1 VSELSRRKVLR
12 AISAGGVGGALAI
25 AGGQYCGVAAALP
38 RPRDVA
44 RTGDNLVVWENESA
58 GSDAWTLGHGGTSG
72 VDERA
77 PQLHGYTSSTSVE
90 AGGTIDFHLASH
102 VTQGCTIAIY
112 RVGHYGGA
120 RARHL
125 LTSEQV
131 RVAPRPRRRA
141 VAVSGPEAC
150 DWPVSWS
157 LDVPRDWV
165 SGVFLAVFTSED
177 DRRAY
182 APFVVRDPA
191 RRSDI
196 LMVLPFTSYQ
206 AYNNWPLEM
215 RTEAG
220 PRSFQ
225 VSFDRPYARLGLP
238 GRFGMD
244 TSTARWAEEAGHDIT
259 YASDLDVH
267 EGRIDPLKHT
277 VVLFS
282 GHDEFWSRQMRDSAA
297 LAVEA
302 GTHLAFLAPCDT
314 HRRIRLAPS
323 GSGRPGRV
331 MTSRAKASA
340 DQQPLRVPHGRAVR
354 DTSHW
359 LWSGT
364 GLRDSDPLPP
374 ALRNIRLHE
383 GPQGTLVFTA
393 GGSHWPLALHEPEHA
408 DAQVQRV
415 TANLLTRMLMPQEG

>member
-1 VSELSRRKVLR
+1 MSELSRRTVLR
-12 AISAGGVGGALAI
+12 AIGAGGALAI
-25 AGGQYCGVAAALP
+25 VGGQYCDVAAAFP
-38 RPRDVA
+38 RHRAVA
-44 RTGDNLVVWENESA
+44 RTGDNPVVWENESA
-58 GSDAWTLGHGGTSG
+58 GSDAWTMGHGGTSG
-72 VDERA
+72 VDDRKPEL
-77 PQLHGYTSSTSVE
+77 QGYASSTSVA
-90 AGGTIDFHLASH
+90 AGDTIDFHLASH

-125 LTSEQV
+125 LTSEPV

-141 VAVSGPEAC
+141 GGISGPASC

-157 LDVPRDWV
+157 LDVPRDWI
-165 SGVFLAVFTSED
+165 SGIFLAVFTSED

-182 APFVVRDPA
+182 TPFVVRDPA

-206 AYNNWPLEM
+206 AYNNWPLQT
-215 RTEAG
+215 RTEVD
-220 PRSFQ
+220 PRSFH
-225 VSFDRPYARLGLP
+225 VSFDRPYTRLGLP

-244 TSTARWAEEAGHDIT
+244 TSTARWAEEAGHDVT

-277 VVLFS
+277 VVLFA

-297 LAVEA
+297 RAVEA

-331 MTSRAKASA
+331 MTSGANAAA
-340 DQQPLRVPHGRAVR
+340 DRQPLRVPHGRAVR
-354 DTSHW
+354 DMSHW

-364 GLRDSDPLPP
+364 GLRDGDPLPQV
-374 ALRNIRLHE
+374 LQNVRLHE
-383 GPQGTLVFTA
+383 DAQGTLVFAA
-393 GGSHWPLALHEPEHA
+393 GASHWPLALHEPEHV
-408 DAQVQRV
+408 DARIRRV
-415 TANLLTRMLMPQEG
+415 TANLLTRMLMP